1 MLFLSVRQ
9 IMQQLVKYNL
19 VEMWS
24 RDKESHQI
32 LGQNQVTSL
41 RNSELGHR
49 PFWRNVFSKCSLSL
63 LFSFLRHLEISIS
76 VRRLIYFISTVRLL
90 SLLKHRER
98 D

>member
-1 MLFLSVRQ
+1 
-9 IMQQLVKYNL
+9 MQQLVKYNL

-49 PFWRNVFSKCSLSL
+49 PRWQNVFSKCFLSL
-63 LFSFLRHLEISIS
+63 LFSLLRHLEISIS
-76 VRRLIYFISTVRLL
+76 VRKLIFYL
-90 SLLKHRER
+90 
-98 D
+98 DY